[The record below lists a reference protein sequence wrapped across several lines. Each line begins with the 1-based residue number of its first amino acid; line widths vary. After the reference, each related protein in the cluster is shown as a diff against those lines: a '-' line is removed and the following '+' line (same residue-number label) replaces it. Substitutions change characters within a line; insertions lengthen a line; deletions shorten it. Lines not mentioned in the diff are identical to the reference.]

1 MKREDVKNKIPG
13 ITEEQLNWIMQ
24 ENGSDINREKTAAAA
39 LQTQLD
45 NANAQLKTAQDGLK
59 AFEGKKKPEEYEA
72 ELTKLKADMQTQADG
87 FAFDNA
93 LNTAI
98 MSKKGRSVKA
108 VRALLD
114 LDALKGSKD
123 RTTDINKALE
133 DAVKTNP
140 WAFGDAKD
148 DSQNGAGTYSTGAE
162 HGDPMHGSDDT
173 DSVEAAFKDL
183 NPTIKI

>member
-13 ITEEQLNWIMQ
+13 ITDEQLNWIMQ
-24 ENGSDINREKTAAAA
+24 ENGADINREKSTATA

-59 AFEGKKKPEEYEA
+59 AFDGVDVAGLQEQV
-72 ELTKLKADMQTQADG
+72 TKLKADMKAQAEG

-93 LNTAI
+93 LDTAI
-98 MSKKGRSVKA
+98 LSRKGRSVKA

-133 DAVKTNP
+133 NAVKANP
-140 WAFGDAKD
+140 WAFGDTQPAGYPNVRD
-148 DSQNGAGTYSTGAE
+148 GGTPNHIPSQPDG
-162 HGDPMHGSDDT
+162 
-173 DSVEAAFKDL
+173 VLAAFSKL
-183 NPTIKI
+183 NPNLKI

>member
-24 ENGSDINREKTAAAA
+24 ENGADINREKSAATA

-59 AFEGKKKPEEYEA
+59 AFDGVDVAGLQEQV
-72 ELTKLKADMQTQADG
+72 TKLKADMKAQAEG

-93 LNTAI
+93 LDTAI
-98 MSKKGRSVKA
+98 LGRKGRSVDA

-133 DAVKTNP
+133 EAVKANP
-140 WAFGDAKD
+140 WAFGDTPPAGYPNVKD
-148 DSQNGAGTYSTGAE
+148 G
-162 HGDPMHGSDDT
+162 GDPHHTPTGSTRQQFADWFEQ
-173 DSVEAAFKDL
+173 VAK
-183 NPTIKI
+183 

>member
-24 ENGSDINREKTAAAA
+24 ENGNDVNREKAAATA
-39 LQTQLD
+39 LQAQLD

-72 ELTKLKADMQTQADG
+72 ELTKLQADMKAQADG
-87 FAFDNA
+87 FAFDSA

-98 MSKKGRSVKA
+98 LGKKGRSVKA

-123 RTTDINKALE
+123 RTTDIDKALDE
-133 DAVKTNP
+133 AAKANP
-140 WAFGDAKD
+140 WAFGEDAGQT
-148 DSQNGAGTYSTGAE
+148 SAGTYSTGAA
-162 HGDPMHGSDDT
+162 HGDPMHGEDDT
-173 DSVEAAFKDL
+173 DPVEAAFKTL
-183 NPTIKI
+183 NPTIKL